1 MRLILV
7 VEYVKKAL
15 DFFEKLEGVVQLKVL
30 HDAQKKSLLE
40 IESRNEE
47 KKFMGMCKTYNK
59 AARDAIS
66 RKYTLATIIKGGQFK
81 SLPFPRMRMMFRDDL
96 VGEEL
101 YEKDRIEDLKK
112 EKKNVFLWD
121 NFVVFMK
128 KFPNGKAER
137 DELVIIHT
145 PSAEIPGEPSMFEN
159 LVMGEPCSESD
170 QVIKGWL
177 GFESQEGIFG
187 TILIGFDGVK
197 Q

>member
-1 MRLILV
+1 MA
-7 VEYVKKAL
+7 EYVKKAL
-15 DFFEKLEGVVQLKVL
+15 DYFGKLGGVVQLKVL
-30 HDAQKKSLLE
+30 YEVQKRSLLE

-59 AARDAIS
+59 AARDAVS
-66 RKYTLATIIKGGQFK
+66 RKYTLAIIIKGGQFK
-81 SLPFPRMRMMFRDDL
+81 SLPFPRMRMMFGNDL

-112 EKKNVFLWD
+112 DSKNVFLWD

-128 KFPNGKAER
+128 KFPKGKAER
-137 DELVIIHT
+137 DKLVIIHT
-145 PSAEIPGEPSMFEN
+145 SSADTPKEASMFEN

-170 QVIKGWL
+170 QVIKGWF

-187 TILIGFDGVK
+187 TILVGFDGVK
-197 Q
+197 